1 MKIAGNSPSSTST
14 YHRISPGSACVL
26 LCLLSCYM
34 AQPTVLASDDRDPF
48 DQTMSADKGG
58 PISHSANQTNAAPHE
73 DRLTQ
78 ELWFSRITAPD
89 PDEEIE
95 ARLALKQAIQQIR
108 SVKFT
113 NENPAPTFRPLAE
126 PQPASEPSLIE
137 PVRQTESAPA
147 QSPAVVSPEAQA
159 QPLPSTGTEAVLKN
173 LLKDPSQARDP
184 LKIAEL
190 LFLSGRTTDAAPFY
204 QKALEHTPPGD
215 RLTDPDRAW
224 ILFQLGNC
232 LRETDMAQA
241 QGAYTKLIAE
251 YPDSPWTELAKAYGQ
266 LASWYQTAQPRQLLA
281 SREP

>member
-1 MKIAGNSPSSTST
+1 MKIADNSPSSTNT
-14 YHRISPGSACVL
+14 HNRISPSSACVL

-48 DQTMSADKGG
+48 DQTMSTDMAG
-58 PISHSANQTNAAPHE
+58 PISHPAGQTNAAPNE
-73 DRLTQ
+73 GRLTQ
-78 ELWFSRITAPD
+78 QLWFSRITAPD

-95 ARLALKQAIQQIR
+95 ATLALKRAIQQIR
-108 SVKFT
+108 SVKFA
-113 NENPAPTFRPLAE
+113 NENPAPTSGRVAE
-126 PQPASEPSLIE
+126 PQPASESPRIE
-137 PVRQTESAPA
+137 PAGQTGPA
-147 QSPAVVSPEAQA
+147 SVQSPTVVSPEPQVEA
-159 QPLPSTGTEAVLKN
+159 LPPTETEEVLKN
-173 LLKDPSQARDP
+173 LLQDPSQARDP
-184 LKIAEL
+184 LRIAEL
-190 LFLSGRTTDAAPFY
+190 LFLSGRTTDAVPFY

-241 QGAYTKLIAE
+241 QDAYTKLIAE
-251 YPDSPWTELAKAYGQ
+251 YPGSPWTELAKAYGQ

>member
-1 MKIAGNSPSSTST
+1 MKIAGNSPSSRNKHHRTS
-14 YHRISPGSACVL
+14 PAGACVF

-48 DQTMSADKGG
+48 DQTMSADTAG
-58 PISHSANQTNAAPHE
+58 PISHPASQTNATPHE

-78 ELWFSRITAPD
+78 QLWFSRITAPD

-95 ARLALKQAIQQIR
+95 GRLALKRAIQQIR

-113 NENPAPTFRPLAE
+113 NENPAPTFSRVAE
-126 PQPASEPSLIE
+126 PQPASESSRIE
-137 PVRQTESAPA
+137 PAGQTGSALV
-147 QSPAVVSPEAQA
+147 QSPTVVSPESQVEA
-159 QPLPSTGTEAVLKN
+159 LPSTGTEAVLKN
-173 LLKDPSQARDP
+173 LLQDPSQARDP

-204 QKALEHTPPGD
+204 QRALDHTRPAD
-215 RLTDPDRAW
+215 RLTDRDRAW

-241 QGAYTKLIAE
+241 QDAYTKLIAE

>member
-1 MKIAGNSPSSTST
+1 MKIAGNSPSSTNT
-14 YHRISPGSACVL
+14 YNRITPGSACVL
-26 LCLLSCYM
+26 LCLLSYYM

-48 DQTMSADKGG
+48 DQTMSADTAG
-58 PISHSANQTNAAPHE
+58 PISHPASQTNAAPHE

-78 ELWFSRITAPD
+78 QLWFSRITAPD
-89 PDEEIE
+89 SDEDIE
-95 ARLALKQAIQQIR
+95 GRLALKQAIQQIK

-113 NENPAPTFRPLAE
+113 NENPAPTFSRVAE
-126 PQPASEPSLIE
+126 PQPASESPRIE
-137 PVRQTESAPA
+137 PAGQTESASVE
-147 QSPAVVSPEAQA
+147 SPTVVSPEAQA

-173 LLKDPSQARDP
+173 LLQDPSQARDP

-190 LFLSGRTTDAAPFY
+190 LFLSGRTADAAPFY
-204 QKALEHTPPGD
+204 QRALDHTRPAD
-215 RLTDPDRAW
+215 RLTDRDRAW

-241 QGAYTKLIAE
+241 QDAYTKLIAE
-251 YPDSPWTELAKAYGQ
+251 YPGSPWTELAKAYGQ

>member
-1 MKIAGNSPSSTST
+1 MKIAGNSPSSTNT
-14 YHRISPGSACVL
+14 YNRIRPGSACVL

-34 AQPTVLASDDRDPF
+34 AQPTVLASDDRNPF
-48 DQTMSADKGG
+48 DQTMSTDMTG
-58 PISHSANQTNAAPHE
+58 PISHPASQTNAAPHE

-78 ELWFSRITAPD
+78 QLWFSRITAPD

-95 ARLALKQAIQQIR
+95 GRRALKQAIQQIR

-113 NENPAPTFRPLAE
+113 NENPTPTFSRVAE
-126 PQPASEPSLIE
+126 PQPAAESPRIE
-137 PVRQTESAPA
+137 PAAQTGPA
-147 QSPAVVSPEAQA
+147 SVQSPTVVSLESPA

-173 LLKDPSQARDP
+173 LLQDPSQARDP

-190 LFLSGRTTDAAPFY
+190 LFLSGRTTDATPFY
-204 QKALEHTPPGD
+204 QKALDHTRPAD
-215 RLTDPDRAW
+215 RLTNRDRAW

-241 QGAYTKLIAE
+241 QDAYTKLIAE

>member
-14 YHRISPGSACVL
+14 YHRTSPGSTCLL

-34 AQPTVLASDDRDPF
+34 AQPTVQASDDRDPF
-48 DQTMSADKGG
+48 DQTMSADTAG
-58 PISHSANQTNAAPHE
+58 PISHPASQMNAAPDQ

-78 ELWFSRITAPD
+78 QLWFSRITAPD

-95 ARLALKQAIQQIR
+95 ARLALKRAIQQIR

-113 NENPAPTFRPLAE
+113 NENPAPTFSRVAE
-126 PQPASEPSLIE
+126 PQPASESSPIE
-137 PVRQTESAPA
+137 PVKQTESAPV
-147 QSPAVVSPEAQA
+147 QSPTVVSPEAQA

-173 LLKDPSQARDP
+173 LLQDPSQARDP

-190 LFLSGRTTDAAPFY
+190 LFLSGRTADAAPFY
-204 QKALEHTPPGD
+204 QKALDHTRPAD
-215 RLTDPDRAW
+215 RLTDRDRAW

-241 QGAYTKLIAE
+241 QDAYTKLIAE

-266 LASWYQTAQPRQLLA
+266 LASWYRTAQPRQLLA

>member
-34 AQPTVLASDDRDPF
+34 AQPTVLGSDDRDTF
-48 DQTMSADKGG
+48 DQTMPADTVGL
-58 PISHSANQTNAAPHE
+58 ISHPGSQTDAATHG

-89 PDEEIE
+89 PDEDIE
-95 ARLALKQAIQQIR
+95 ARLALKQAIRQIR

-113 NENPAPTFRPLAE
+113 NENPAPTFSPLAE
-126 PQPASEPSLIE
+126 PQLASESPRIEPAGQTGPAS
-137 PVRQTESAPA
+137 V
-147 QSPAVVSPEAQA
+147 QSPTVVSPESQVEA
-159 QPLPSTGTEAVLKN
+159 LPSTGTEGVLKN
-173 LLKDPSQARDP
+173 LLQDPSQARDP

-204 QKALEHTPPGD
+204 QKALDHTRPAD

-241 QGAYTKLIAE
+241 QDAYTKLIAE